1 MELFTKLERME
12 NEQRETRQEVL
23 KLQRMFESG
32 VQQVGDKSMDEMSP
46 AETPV
51 SLNDFVEHVSH
62 DKEFRRKMVCIII
75 ILV

>member
-46 AETPV
+46 AETPAA
-51 SLNDFVEHVSH
+51 LNDFVEHVSH